1 MLLFGCGQIWSNFG
15 ASGDQPWPMGR
26 VMEPMMVTTDHWG
39 RFFFKPRGV
48 NLLLEILAHAWFHT
62 GLGSPWKCPIL
73 RLVDVCIFLLGPQ
86 PSNKRNSERNLEPA
100 GWVYLSIP
108 PPFQKLWFLEAPTNY
123 TTKTPA
129 EFSSPETEDDK
140 IAKRVHWLGSPQSRT
155 ARAHGWK
162 LLACNMSWLHYAHGM

>member
-1 MLLFGCGQIWSNFG
+1 
-15 ASGDQPWPMGR
+15 MGR

-108 PPFQKLWFLEAPTNY
+108 PPFQKLWFLEAPSIY